1 MSLRAAYGRVKGA
14 QGAKGAAEAKVPK
27 VMGEFKAGKLHS
39 GSPAGPVVSNPKQAI
54 AIALSER
61 RKAAK

>member
-1 MSLRAAYGRVKGA
+1 MSLREAYGRVKGA
-14 QGAKGAAEAKVPK
+14 QGTKGAAAAKVPK
-27 VMGEFKAGKLHS
+27 VMHEFKMGALHS
-39 GSPAGPVVSNPKQAI
+39 GSPKGPVVTNHKQAI